1 MNQVEA
7 RKLYKLLG
15 KTRLSLR
22 PELRELRD
30 KVRGLL
36 EGVPGVVDTGTWY
49 GGNNAI
55 IRG

>member
-7 RKLYKLLG
+7 RQLYKLLG
-15 KTRLSLR
+15 RTKISLR

-36 EGVPGVVDTGTWY
+36 EGVPGVVSNDGW

-55 IRG
+55 IRD

>member
-7 RKLYKLLG
+7 KRLHRLLG
-15 KTRLSLR
+15 KTKLSLR

-36 EGVPGVVDTGTWY
+36 EGVPGVVDDGGWY

-55 IRG
+55 NRG